1 MQKDFTWDIPKGKS
15 RNDSQV
21 VWDKFANSYP
31 GIEWA
36 ESFASLINH
45 DRKYLSV
52 SQIQIGI
59 HNVGKM
65 AVQSDPQSVFDM
77 SASMLET
84 LEVPYQ
90 SWLN

>member
-1 MQKDFTWDIPKGKS
+1 MQKDFTWDVPKGKS

-31 GIEWA
+31 GIECA
-36 ESFASLINH
+36 ESFASLFKH
-45 DRKYLSV
+45 GRKYLSV

-65 AVQSDPQSVFDM
+65 AVQFDLQSVFDM
-77 SASMLET
+77 S
-84 LEVPYQ
+84 V
-90 SWLN
+90 